1 MAQMPAWIA
10 ALSPETLMVAIAA
23 AGGVIA
29 LLLGITAVRRLRDWQ
44 FRSGSIYLVVASLVA
59 ALGVG
64 GAMLAASL
72 HSYARLTQEQEAAR
86 AVFRELAPKRYELI
100 LVLRTEPARR
110 FEIRG
115 DEWQIDARVLK
126 WKGMA
131 TLVGLDTL
139 YRFERVAGRY
149 AGIAQE
155 KSAPRTVHALSAEA
169 SFDLWAALKQ
179 HHRWLPLADALY
191 GSAAY
196 APMADGAQYAV
207 NVSTTGLLIRP
218 LNEAAKKAVGGW
230 K

>member
-1 MAQMPAWIA
+1 MPAWFA
-10 ALSPETLMVAIAA
+10 ALSPESVMIAIAGT
-23 AGGVIA
+23 GGVIA
-29 LLLGITAVRRLRDWQ
+29 LLLLIEAVRRLRDWRI
-44 FRSGSIYLVVASLVA
+44 RSGIVLLVVAAVVA
-59 ALGVG
+59 ALGMG

-72 HSYARLTQEQEAAR
+72 HTYARLTQEQEAAR

-100 LVLRTEPARR
+100 LVLKTEPARR

-131 TLVGLDTL
+131 SLAGLDTL
-139 YRFERVAGRY
+139 YRFERLAGRY
-149 AGIAQE
+149 ADTAQE
-155 KSAPRTVHALSAEA
+155 KSAPRSVHALSAEA
-169 SFDLWAALKQ
+169 GFDLWAALKQ
-179 HHRWLPLADALY
+179 YHRWLPLADTLY

-207 NVSTTGLLIRP
+207 TVSTTGLLIRP
-218 LNEAAKKAVGGW
+218 LNEAAKKALGGW

>member
-1 MAQMPAWIA
+1 
-10 ALSPETLMVAIAA
+10 MVAIAGT
-23 AGGVIA
+23 GGIIA
-29 LLLGITAVRRLRDWQ
+29 LLLLIEAVRRLRDWRI
-44 FRSGSIYLVVASLVA
+44 RSGILFLVVAAVVA
-59 ALGVG
+59 ALGAA

-100 LVLRTEPARR
+100 LVLKAEPARR
-110 FEIRG
+110 YEMRG

-131 TLVGLDTL
+131 TLLGLDTM
-139 YRFERVAGRY
+139 YRFERIAGRY
-149 AGIAQE
+149 ADNAQE
-155 KSAPRTVHALSAEA
+155 KSAPRTVHALSVEA
-169 SFDLWAALKQ
+169 GFDLWSLLKDQ
-179 HHRWLPLADALY
+179 HRWLPLADALY

-207 NVSTTGLLIRP
+207 NVSTSGLLIRP
-218 LNEAAKKAVGGW
+218 LNESAKKALGGW

>member
-1 MAQMPAWIA
+1 
-10 ALSPETLMVAIAA
+10 MVAIAGL
-23 AGGVIA
+23 GGVIA
-29 LLLGITAVRRLRDWQ
+29 LLLLIEAVRRLRDWQ
-44 FRSGSIYLVVASLVA
+44 VRSGILFLVGAAVMV
-59 ALGVG
+59 ALGTA
-64 GAMLAASL
+64 GALLAASL
-72 HSYARLTQEQEAAR
+72 HTYARLTKEQEVAR

-100 LVLRTEPARR
+100 LVLQSEPARR
-110 FEIRG
+110 MELRG

-149 AGIAQE
+149 TDIAQE
-155 KSAPRTVHALSAEA
+155 KSAPRTVHALSTEA
-169 SFDLWAALKQ
+169 GFDLWALLKQ
-179 HHRWLPLADALY
+179 HHSWLPLADALY

-196 APMADGAQYAV
+196 VPMADGAQYSV

-218 LNEAAKKAVGGW
+218 LNEAAKKALGGW

>member
-1 MAQMPAWIA
+1 MPAWIA
-10 ALSPETLMVAIAA
+10 ALSPESVMIAIAGT
-23 AGGVIA
+23 GGVIA
-29 LLLGITAVRRLRDWQ
+29 LLLLIEAVRRLRDWRI
-44 FRSGSIYLVVASLVA
+44 RSGIVLLVVAAVVA
-59 ALGVG
+59 ALGMG

-72 HSYARLTQEQEAAR
+72 HTYARLTQEQEAAR

-100 LVLRTEPARR
+100 LVLKTEPARR

-131 TLVGLDTL
+131 SLAGLDTL
-139 YRFERVAGRY
+139 YRFERIAGRY
-149 AGIAQE
+149 ADTAQE
-155 KSAPRTVHALSAEA
+155 KSAPRSVHALSAEA
-169 SFDLWAALKQ
+169 GFDLWAALKQ
-179 HHRWLPLADALY
+179 YHRWLPLADTLY

-207 NVSTTGLLIRP
+207 SVSTTGLLIRP
-218 LNEAAKKAVGGW
+218 LNEAAKKALGGW

>member
-1 MAQMPAWIA
+1 MPAWIA
-10 ALSPETLMVAIAA
+10 ALSPETVMIVIAGT
-23 AGGVIA
+23 GGVIA
-29 LLLGITAVRRLRDWQ
+29 LLLLVAAARRLRDWQ
-44 FRSGSIYLVVASLVA
+44 VRSGIVFLVGAAVVA
-59 ALGVG
+59 ALGTAVALLVAG
-64 GAMLAASL
+64 L
-72 HSYARLTQEQEAAR
+72 HTYARLTQEQEVAR

-100 LVLRTEPARR
+100 LVLKTEPARR

-131 TLVGLDTL
+131 TLLGLDTL

-149 AGIAQE
+149 ADTAQE
-155 KSAPRTVHALSAEA
+155 KSAPRTVHALSVEA
-169 SFDLWAALKQ
+169 GFDLWSALQQ

-196 APMADGAQYAV
+196 APMADGAQYSV
-207 NVSTTGLLIRP
+207 SVSTTGLLLRP
-218 LNEAAKKAVGGW
+218 LNEAAKKALGGW

>member
-1 MAQMPAWIA
+1 MPAWIA
-10 ALSPETLMVAIAA
+10 ALSPETVLVAIAG

-29 LLLGITAVRRLRDWQ
+29 LLLLIEAVSRLRDWQ
-44 FRSGSIYLVVASLVA
+44 IRGGLVFLVIAAVVAG
-59 ALGVG
+59 LGTA

-72 HSYARLTQEQEAAR
+72 HSYARLTKEQEAAR
-86 AVFRELAPKRYELI
+86 AVFRALAPKHYELL

-110 FEIRG
+110 FELRG

-126 WKGMA
+126 WRGMG
-131 TLVGLDTL
+131 TVLGLDTL
-139 YRFERVAGRY
+139 YRFERLAGRY
-149 AGIAQE
+149 ADTAQE
-155 KSAPRTVHALSAEA
+155 KSAPRTVHALPVEA
-169 SFDLWAALKQ
+169 GFDLWALLKEQ
-179 HHRWLPLADALY
+179 PRWLPLADALY

-218 LNEAAKKAVGGW
+218 LNDAATKAVGGW

>member
-1 MAQMPAWIA
+1 MPAWIA
-10 ALSPETLMVAIAA
+10 ALSPESVMIAIAGT
-23 AGGVIA
+23 GGVIA
-29 LLLGITAVRRLRDWQ
+29 LLLLIEAVRRLRDWRI
-44 FRSGSIYLVVASLVA
+44 RSGIVLLVVAAVVA
-59 ALGVG
+59 ALGMG

-72 HSYARLTQEQEAAR
+72 HTYARLTQEQEAAR

-100 LVLRTEPARR
+100 LVLKTEPARR

-131 TLVGLDTL
+131 ALAGLDTL
-139 YRFERVAGRY
+139 YRFERIAGRY
-149 AGIAQE
+149 ADTAQE
-155 KSAPRTVHALSAEA
+155 KSAPRSVHALSAEA
-169 SFDLWAALKQ
+169 GFDLWAALKQ
-179 HHRWLPLADALY
+179 YHRWLPLADTLY

-207 NVSTTGLLIRP
+207 SVSTTGLLIRP
-218 LNEAAKKAVGGW
+218 LNEAAKKALGGW

>member
-1 MAQMPAWIA
+1 MPAWIA
-10 ALSPETLMVAIAA
+10 ALSPESVMIAIAGT
-23 AGGVIA
+23 GGVIA
-29 LLLGITAVRRLRDWQ
+29 LLLLIEAARRLRDWRI
-44 FRSGSIYLVVASLVA
+44 RSGIVVLVVAAMVA
-59 ALGVG
+59 ALGMG

-72 HSYARLTQEQEAAR
+72 HTYARLTQEQEAAR

-100 LVLRTEPARR
+100 LVLKTEPARR
-110 FEIRG
+110 YEVRG

-131 TLVGLDTL
+131 ALAGLETL

-149 AGIAQE
+149 ADTAQE
-155 KSAPRTVHALSAEA
+155 KSAPRSVHALSAEA
-169 SFDLWAALKQ
+169 GFDLWAALKQ
-179 HHRWLPLADALY
+179 YHRWLPLADALY

-218 LNEAAKKAVGGW
+218 LNEAAKKALGGW